1 VIAPARLAAYDVLRA
16 VNTGRGDLPGALAQV
31 RSRLP
36 DERDRA
42 LAGEI
47 ATGTLRWQAAF
58 DAIIEAFAK
67 RPVEKLD
74 PEVLDILRLTAFQL
88 LHLDRIPASAA
99 VNDAVGLTGKIGK
112 RSASG
117 LVNAILRRISRE
129 KDHLPLPRKPKKVAG
144 TFLGKV
150 PATFSQNVSV
160 SEVKKLP
167 PDQPLQKK
175 VPGTFPEEVPATF
188 SRQDALLYLGRTL
201 SHPRWLVARWLD
213 RYGFDAAERWALFD
227 NAAATLTLRANTLR
241 ISRDALAE
249 RLASLSVDTEPTR
262 FAPHGLTVRHG
273 NPLSTLLA
281 DEGLF
286 FVQDESS
293 QLVVELAGAS
303 AGERIL
309 DACASPGGKT
319 TAMAAGMGNRGR
331 IVATDLRG
339 RRVDLL
345 ARTVQR
351 LGVTCAKVV
360 QADASAV
367 LPFRASFD
375 AVLLDAPCSGL
386 GTLRRDPDIRWRRSE
401 DELKR
406 FAALQGQM
414 LDRVADVVDPGGRI
428 IYATCSGEPEENE
441 EVVAE
446 FLAAHDE
453 FVQAP
458 QCIPTWLA
466 PFVTTDGHFRTLPF
480 RDDLEAFFAAILV
493 KSKHLR

>member
-1 VIAPARLAAYDVLRA
+1 MIAPARLAAYDVLRA
-16 VNTGRGDLPGALAQV
+16 VNAGRSDLPGALAQV

-47 ATGTLRWQAAF
+47 ATGTLRWQGSF
-58 DAIIEAFAK
+58 DAIIEAFVK

-99 VNDAVGLTGKIGK
+99 VNDAVALTGKVGK

-129 KDHLPLPRKPKKVAG
+129 KNRLPLP
-144 TFLGKV
+144 
-150 PATFSQNVSV
+150 Q
-160 SEVKKLP
+160 
-167 PDQPLQKK
+167 D
-175 VPGTFPEEVPATF
+175 PGTLFE
-188 SRQDALLYLGRTL
+188 DALDYLEKTL
-201 SHPRWLVARWLD
+201 SHPRWLAKRWLD
-213 RYGFDAAERWALFD
+213 RYGFDAAQRWALFD
-227 NAAATLTLRANTLR
+227 NAPAALTLRANTLR

-249 RLASLSVDTEPTR
+249 RLASLSIDTEPTR
-262 FAPHGLTVRHG
+262 FAPHGLMVRHG
-273 NPLSTLLA
+273 NPLSTPLA
-281 DEGLF
+281 DEGVF

-293 QLVVELAGAS
+293 QLIAELAGAS
-303 AGERIL
+303 VGERIL

-319 TAMAAGMGNRGR
+319 TAMAAGMANRGL

-345 ARTVQR
+345 ARTIQT

-360 QADASAV
+360 QADASAI

-386 GTLRRDPDIRWRRSE
+386 GTLRRDPDIRWRRCE
-401 DELKR
+401 DELRR
-406 FAALQGQM
+406 FAVLQGQM

-428 IYATCSGEPEENE
+428 IYATCSSEPDENE
-441 EVVAE
+441 DVVAE
-446 FLAAHDE
+446 FLATHAD
-453 FVQAP
+453 FVPAP
-458 QCIPTWLA
+458 ERIPTSLA
-466 PFVTTDGHFRTLPF
+466 SFVTTAGHFRTLPF
-480 RDDLEAFFAAILV
+480 RDELEAFFAAILV